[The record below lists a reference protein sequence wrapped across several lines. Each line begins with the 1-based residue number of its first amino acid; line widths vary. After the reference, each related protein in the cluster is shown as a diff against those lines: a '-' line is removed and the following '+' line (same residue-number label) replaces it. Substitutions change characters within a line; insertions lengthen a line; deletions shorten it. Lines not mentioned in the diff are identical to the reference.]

1 MSADLAALLAE
12 ERDRLAEGW
21 ARSLGQRFAEFSHR
35 PVHDLDKAGRAA
47 IDGLV
52 RYLQTGDP
60 AAVRAAAGSE
70 AVRLLL
76 READLPEVLRGLM
89 ALREQ
94 GAQLLSSRPV
104 AGAEGAYASLVAAFD
119 LLLVEVTRHAQR
131 QGVPQGEPAAEL
143 ERLLAAE
150 TRRALRFRRPLALL
164 LVHADGHEER
174 WRLYGDAVAEAAVGV
189 VNEIVTRYTREVDPR
204 LPLEGGTLAVLL
216 LETDLGRAARVAE
229 RIRTAVQSQQG
240 ATRPPLVEQL
250 TVSVGVAAFPLHA
263 DHPAALLAAAQD
275 SLLRARRLGG
285 NTVVSADELHSGEP
299 VA

>member
-1 MSADLAALLAE
+1 MSVDLAALLAE
-12 ERDRLAEGW
+12 ERDRLVDGW
-21 ARSLGQRFAEFSHR
+21 ARSLGRYVAAFSHR
-35 PVHDLDKAGRAA
+35 PVHDLDEAGRAA
-47 IDGLV
+47 IDGLT
-52 RYLQTGDP
+52 RHLETGDP
-60 AAVRAAAGSE
+60 AALRAAAGNE
-70 AVRLLL
+70 AVLHLL

-94 GAQLLSSRPV
+94 AGRLLAPRLAAP
-104 AGAEGAYASLVAAFD
+104 EGAYARLVAAFD
-119 LLLVEVTRHAQR
+119 LLLVEVTRQAQE

-164 LVHADGHEER
+164 LVHVDGYEER
-174 WRLYGDAVAEAAVGV
+174 WRLYGAAVAEAALGMVS
-189 VNEIVTRYTREVDPR
+189 EIVTRHTREVDLR

-216 LETDLGRAARVAE
+216 LETDLGGAGRVAE
-229 RIRTAVQSQQG
+229 RIRTAAESQEG
-240 ATRPPLVEQL
+240 VTPSPLVEHL

-263 DHPAALLAAAQD
+263 DRPAALLAAAQD

-285 NTVVSADELHSGEP
+285 NTVVSADELRSGEP